1 MRPTTPLSDQK
12 RVLIIDALN
21 MFLRSYTIIP
31 SMNPQGLPNGGTIG
45 FLKSLQV
52 LCREMRP
59 HEVII
64 CWDGHGGSEKRRQMN
79 KNYKQGRRPVRFN
92 RRIRRIRWSSDGAK
106 WNNLW
111 GRSKILLWVFC

>member
-1 MRPTTPLSDQK
+1 MRQIEQSPDQK

-45 FLKSLQV
+45 FLKSIQYLA
-52 LCREMRP
+52 RELRP
-59 HEVII
+59 HEIII

-79 KNYKQGRRPVRFN
+79 KNYNFN
-92 RRIRRIRWSSDGAK
+92 QSETG
-106 WNNLW
+106 
-111 GRSKILLWVFC
+111 